1 MAILEDIGG
10 FASGLAEG
18 GAQGTQLALQQE
30 RIDALGRAEN
40 IREERFDLERPL
52 IEEDIAG
59 IEDRKKL
66 RIAALDEQQSKAE
79 IASAEAAK
87 VEDFRSIGDF
97 FVETLGEV
105 ATPSMVQ
112 KFEERFRLTHGSSI
126 NKPGMINRKQFEE
139 FFEDF
144 REAPD
149 FKETYTDIFTSGI
162 AESEER
168 KGVLNTEL
176 SKLSEKGPPDQK
188 AFEKGKQLQAEIAE
202 HEEAKNI
209 FNRMIGRVSDISVQ
223 EESLDLTGLAK
234 NEFLA
239 EQDPVL
245 RAAVDRAQASKL
257 AIAEAMSGIKAEAK
271 ETAAQ
276 KELGRKAKPIQQAV
290 AELDQMV
297 DNVFTAEGLIDRA
310 FFTAE
315 GKIANT
321 AQFNETQ
328 EDIIL
333 FNTLSE
339 ALVPPLARFL
349 TNEKGPL
356 TESDKAPARA
366 LMPVIGDS
374 KIVAQ
379 KKMALVKRLLQG
391 AAGGKAGKSASK
403 KTFDIGDRNIKDMS
417 IEELVDLRQG
427 E

>member
-10 FASGLAEG
+10 FAGGLAEG

-40 IREERFDLERPL
+40 IREERFELERPL

-209 FNRMIGRVSDISVQ
+209 FNRMIGRVNDISEQ
-223 EESLDLTGLAK
+223 PEEPLTVS
-234 NEFLA
+234 
-239 EQDPVL
+239 DPQFQS
-245 RAAVDRAQASKL
+245 DFDF
-257 AIAEAMSGIKAEAK
+257 IKDK
-271 ETAAQ
+271 METAENPETRMEFMISLIEAHPTLRNEIVQ
-276 KELGRKAKPIQQAV
+276 RMKLEFPDLFSGGRIP
-290 AELDQMV
+290 
-297 DNVFTAEGLIDRA
+297 
-310 FFTAE
+310 
-315 GKIANT
+315 
-321 AQFNETQ
+321 
-328 EDIIL
+328 
-333 FNTLSE
+333 
-339 ALVPPLARFL
+339 
-349 TNEKGPL
+349 
-356 TESDKAPARA
+356 
-366 LMPVIGDS
+366 
-374 KIVAQ
+374 
-379 KKMALVKRLLQG
+379 
-391 AAGGKAGKSASK
+391 
-403 KTFDIGDRNIKDMS
+403 
-417 IEELVDLRQG
+417 
-427 E
+427 

>member
-10 FASGLAEG
+10 FAGGLAEG

-30 RIDALGRAEN
+30 RIDALDRAGD
-40 IREERFDLERPL
+40 IREERFELERPL

-202 HEEAKNI
+202 HEEAKNV
-209 FNRMIGRVSDISVQ
+209 FNRMIGRVNDISEQ
-223 EESLDLTGLAK
+223 PEEPLTVS
-234 NEFLA
+234 
-239 EQDPVL
+239 DPQFQS
-245 RAAVDRAQASKL
+245 DFDF
-257 AIAEAMSGIKAEAK
+257 IKDK
-271 ETAAQ
+271 METAENPETRMEFMISLIEAHPTLRNEIVQ
-276 KELGRKAKPIQQAV
+276 RMKLEFPDLFSGGRIP
-290 AELDQMV
+290 
-297 DNVFTAEGLIDRA
+297 
-310 FFTAE
+310 
-315 GKIANT
+315 
-321 AQFNETQ
+321 
-328 EDIIL
+328 
-333 FNTLSE
+333 
-339 ALVPPLARFL
+339 
-349 TNEKGPL
+349 
-356 TESDKAPARA
+356 
-366 LMPVIGDS
+366 
-374 KIVAQ
+374 
-379 KKMALVKRLLQG
+379 
-391 AAGGKAGKSASK
+391 
-403 KTFDIGDRNIKDMS
+403 
-417 IEELVDLRQG
+417 
-427 E
+427 